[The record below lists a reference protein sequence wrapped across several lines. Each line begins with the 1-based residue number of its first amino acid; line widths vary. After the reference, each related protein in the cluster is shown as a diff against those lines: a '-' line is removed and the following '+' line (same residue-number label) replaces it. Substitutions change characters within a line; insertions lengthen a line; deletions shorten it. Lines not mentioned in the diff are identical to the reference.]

1 MDAPERGR
9 EDRTTPE
16 LARARRLAE
25 GLYPHQVEGLAFLL
39 ARRRAILADDM
50 GLGKTRQ
57 SILGMVEGEPA
68 GPFLVVCPASV
79 KLNWVRE
86 IQAVLGADVPV
97 HVVDRTNPL
106 PQGGPEGWAVI
117 NYSILK
123 KHFDALWVVDWG
135 GIVFDEA
142 HYLKNHR
149 SLRSR
154 TARELLSRLEKPPRL
169 HCLTGTPLTNRP
181 RDLFPLLQLV
191 NHPLGRSFLSF
202 ARRYCDAY
210 RSDYGWVTDG
220 ASNIG
225 ELAVQLHG
233 TMLRRRKDEVLD
245 LPGKTR
251 TWIPVEIP
259 EATGRRATR
268 RMLEEMIAARTAGE
282 TDGAASAEGAQPTR
296 AILAGRIQPARER
309 IAIAK
314 VKNTIGFVEGAVEQ
328 GEKVIV
334 YSCFTIPSERVQKH
348 FGTAAVT
355 ITGKTPSHRRQAIV
369 DRFQDDETVRVLA
382 GNIIAAG
389 VGVNLTAARTVV
401 FNDLDWVPANHWQ
414 AEDRAYRIG
423 QEYPVNVYYFTATGT
438 IEEFIAEILETK
450 SQLITDVVEGR
461 ALAPEGADSADV
473 LSELQRM
480 IRRVSARMEGDA
492 LEGEAAVELLL
503 REAADLYRRETKR
516 AEFYTSPA
524 GPTSRAKPVITPA
537 AIEALARALNPPV
550 PDRYR
555 APSRRGDDW
564 YTIEVDG
571 SDVACSCRG
580 FYYRGQCAHTR
591 ALTEALASGAVL
603 PEGFERIEG

>member
-1 MDAPERGR
+1 MTPPEDVNAPTSSELGR
-9 EDRTTPE
+9 
-16 LARARRLAE
+16 AHRLAD
-25 GLYPHQVEGLAFLL
+25 GLYPHQVDGLAFLL
-39 ARRRAILADDM
+39 SRRRAILADDM

-57 SILGMVEGEPA
+57 SILGMTEGEPG

-86 IQAVLGADVPV
+86 IQAVLGQGVPV
-97 HVVDRTNPL
+97 QVVDRKNPL
-106 PQGGPEGWAVI
+106 PPAGPAGWAVI

-123 KHFDALWVVDWG
+123 KHMGALVATEWS

-154 TARELLSRLEKPPRL
+154 TARELLASLPKPPRV

-191 NHPLGRSFLSF
+191 NHPLGRSFLSY

-225 ELAVQLHG
+225 ELTVQLHG
-233 TMLRRRKDEVLD
+233 TMLRRRKEEVLD
-245 LPGKTR
+245 LPGKVR
-251 TWIPVEIP
+251 TWLPVEIP
-259 EATGRRATR
+259 DTTGRRETR
-268 RMLEEMIAARTAGE
+268 RMLEEMIAARATRGP
-282 TDGAASAEGAQPTR
+282 EGIPDERTEPTR

-314 VKNTIGFVEGAVEQ
+314 VKNTIGFVEGVVEQ

-334 YSCFTIPSERVQKH
+334 YSCFTVPSERVQKH
-348 FGTAAVT
+348 FGRAAVT
-355 ITGKTPSHRRQAIV
+355 ITGKTPSHNRQAIV
-369 DRFQDDETVRVLA
+369 DRFQEDPTVRVLA

-423 QEYPVNVYYFTATGT
+423 QQYPVNVYYFTATGT
-438 IEEFIAEILETK
+438 IEEFIAEVLETK

-461 ALAPEGADSADV
+461 ALAPDGIDSADV

-480 IRRVSARMEGDA
+480 IQRVTARMDGEHLKA
-492 LEGEAAVELLL
+492 EAAVELLL
-503 REAADLYRRETKR
+503 DEAVALYRRETDR
-516 AEFYTSPA
+516 ADFYASPRERPA
-524 GPTSRAKPVITPA
+524 GRTPVVTPA
-537 AIEALARALNPPV
+537 AIEALARALDPPV

-555 APSRRGDDW
+555 APSRRGEGW
-564 YTIEVDG
+564 YTLEVDG

-580 FYYRGQCAHTR
+580 FYYRGQCAHAR
-591 ALTEALASGAVL
+591 ELKEALAGGASL
-603 PEGFERIEG
+603 PQGFRWDQ